1 MIKFTDMSKRR
12 NLTASFI
19 FKVVLEA
26 LKEQQTLAELA
37 KKHSVHANQIS
48 AWKKEFI
55 DNGPDVFSKKSS
67 TTKDEDVDKLYKVIG
82 KQKVEI
88 DFLQKALS

>member
-1 MIKFTDMSKRR
+1 MSKRR
-12 NLTASFI
+12 NLTSSFK

-48 AWKKEFI
+48 SWKREFI
-55 DNGPDVFSKKSS
+55 EKGPEVFSKK
-67 TTKDEDVDKLYKVIG
+67 TTKSNDQDVDKLYKVIG
-82 KQKVEI
+82 QQKIEI
-88 DFLQKALS
+88 DFLNKALS